1 MTVNWN
7 TCAFADEGCTCG
19 RPSLAMVEQTEL
31 EKLRAQV
38 AELTAALT
46 ESRTQAATYANEIGA
61 LKAELERMREQVF
74 AQKPVINA
82 AQAWA
87 EAHEDNDVVRLIRRP
102 SAAPALVNL
111 YDAVEQ
117 YRLMDLALT
126 SARAEQPAGVAR

>member
-1 MTVNWN
+1 
-7 TCAFADEGCTCG
+7 
-19 RPSLAMVEQTEL
+19 
-31 EKLRAQV
+31 
-38 AELTAALT
+38 
-46 ESRTQAATYANEIGA
+46 YANEIGA